1 MNNTTLSKTTALCVF
16 QIAQMKADTF
26 AGTIVL
32 ILPGKFQI
40 HHPISSKPSGLLDKQ
55 KVHLITP
62 HRFLAIAH
70 LKKGDLKSHDIHR
83 NYI

>member
-1 MNNTTLSKTTALCVF
+1 MNNTTLSKTTALSVF

-40 HHPISSKPSGLLDKQ
+40 HQPSGLLDKQ